1 MRSPYDT
8 DEEKV
13 TAMGR
18 TLDEMIDALAKDS
31 RERVDARYRELKEK
45 VERLR
50 AASGD
55 QARERKGIA

>member
-1 MRSPYDT
+1 
-8 DEEKV
+8 
-13 TAMGR
+13 MGR
-18 TLDEMIDALAKDS
+18 TLDEMIDALPKDS